1 MEDSNYDYLQ
11 ELSVIAY
18 PDLDPERDERK
29 DTGDELRAQRETF
42 IHMYHKKNN
51 RQFILVPTSR
61 GKLHEYKKQVLAY
74 ESRYDIHNPFKSW
87 ENYGRRSW

>member
-1 MEDSNYDYLQ
+1 MEFIKSLMEDSNYDYLQ

-18 PDLDPERDERK
+18 PDLDP
-29 DTGDELRAQRETF
+29 DTDTDSEEKRDELRAQREKF

-74 ESRYDIHNPFKSW
+74 ESRYDLDDPFKS
-87 ENYGRRSW
+87 